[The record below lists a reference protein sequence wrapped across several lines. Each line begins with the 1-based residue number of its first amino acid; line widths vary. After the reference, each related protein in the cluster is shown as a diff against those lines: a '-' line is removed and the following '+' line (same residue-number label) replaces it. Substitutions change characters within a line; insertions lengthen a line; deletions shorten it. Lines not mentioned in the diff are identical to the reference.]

1 MNQATNILTAL
12 DGAHLVQLDQDSGT
26 VFAWFGGPNLNRY
39 AIEADG
45 LDCIEQIDA
54 LIVEACASCKGSGK
68 VQNYS
73 CLVACACAGA
83 IATRMPTIAEVRGLI
98 AEALDDSDEEEGD
111 AECTE
116 CGDRFHS
123 AEGHPTLALCAG
135 CAEDVDPCACP
146 GCGCLP
152 GEGRTPG
159 CTDEDGCGCDYDDGE
174 GAELEQG

>member
-98 AEALDDSDEEEGD
+98 AEALDDSDEEE
-111 AECTE
+111 
-116 CGDRFHS
+116 
-123 AEGHPTLALCAG
+123 EG
-135 CAEDVDPCACP
+135 DPCACP

-174 GAELEQG
+174 GTELNQG